1 MRERD
6 IYPQDCPRTVRS
18 RRNRFGNTELACSP
32 KYHGAKTA
40 YWAVG
45 RQTGNYAVVVA
56 KSPSRYA
63 PVAWV
68 YECRAKIRMYLDP
81 APARQP
87 WRPTPPAPTGRPQKL
102 LYSFFSSVASSD
114 DDPACRNSNL
124 DSGKTRCVACR
135 YSQTPP
141 LTFELPRGCVAWGLT
156 TCLLRSSSYF
166 NTRHSSANRC
176 VGQTLTHSSDNPN
189 TAEVTSARNL

>member
-1 MRERD
+1 FRCDVSLHQISALHHWEEKRERD

-81 APARQP
+81 APARQH
-87 WRPTPPAPTGRPQKL
+87 
-102 LYSFFSSVASSD
+102 
-114 DDPACRNSNL
+114 
-124 DSGKTRCVACR
+124 
-135 YSQTPP
+135 
-141 LTFELPRGCVAWGLT
+141 
-156 TCLLRSSSYF
+156 
-166 NTRHSSANRC
+166 HS
-176 VGQTLTHSSDNPN
+176 
-189 TAEVTSARNL
+189 

>member
-1 MRERD
+1 MRERG

-18 RRNRFGNTELACSP
+18 RRNRCGNTELACST

-63 PVAWV
+63 P
-68 YECRAKIRMYLDP
+68 
-81 APARQP
+81 
-87 WRPTPPAPTGRPQKL
+87 
-102 LYSFFSSVASSD
+102 
-114 DDPACRNSNL
+114 
-124 DSGKTRCVACR
+124 
-135 YSQTPP
+135 
-141 LTFELPRGCVAWGLT
+141 VAWGLT

>member
-1 MRERD
+1 MRERG

-18 RRNRFGNTELACSP
+18 RRNRCGNTELACST

-81 APARQP
+81 APGSTTASPQLGSCCVGDFLAANSTGTNR
-87 WRPTPPAPTGRPQKL
+87 PPA
-102 LYSFFSSVASSD
+102 
-114 DDPACRNSNL
+114 
-124 DSGKTRCVACR
+124 
-135 YSQTPP
+135 
-141 LTFELPRGCVAWGLT
+141 
-156 TCLLRSSSYF
+156 
-166 NTRHSSANRC
+166 
-176 VGQTLTHSSDNPN
+176 
-189 TAEVTSARNL
+189 

>member
-1 MRERD
+1 MRKRD
-6 IYPQDCPRTVRS
+6 IYPQDYPRTVRS

-56 KSPSRYA
+56 KSASRYA

-81 APARQP
+81 APARQHHSQ
-87 WRPTPPAPTGRPQKL
+87 PTTRFVLRRRLPGGQLHRHQPAGRRSCSTLSFPASLLQMTIQRAETQTSTPAKL
-102 LYSFFSSVASSD
+102 AASH
-114 DDPACRNSNL
+114 AATH
-124 DSGKTRCVACR
+124 K
-135 YSQTPP
+135 
-141 LTFELPRGCVAWGLT
+141 
-156 TCLLRSSSYF
+156 LR
-166 NTRHSSANRC
+166 H
-176 VGQTLTHSSDNPN
+176 
-189 TAEVTSARNL
+189 